1 VERLVKN
8 VFPVLTTALVWVLVV
23 VAGSALGAATTQADA
38 GTDASQLI
46 DPGSLRGMSTDPPDI
61 ENGEDQTASIAGD
74 TSRASEGVGG
84 LSEKGAQPVRLRTCQ
99 ITDSLVQ
106 GVAGQWGVA
115 VSRLGDDS
123 AERSLLFGINEGTP
137 VAPASVVKLF
147 TAVAALETLGPDF
160 RFRTQVVEGN
170 VPGEIWLVGGGDVT
184 LTRAAGWNYYDSEA
198 HLEELAASTV
208 ASLATGR
215 SGSDSTTAGAIE
227 RVWVDDSRY
236 QRFAPW
242 DDSWRPGSAALGYVA
257 PVSALQVDGD
267 RDNPALRLSPRS
279 TDPSSRAATWFGD
292 ALRRSGGGSPEL
304 VFGQKAPEGRLLAE
318 VSSAPL
324 TQLLRI
330 MLVDSDNSLAEVIS
344 REVALSLDPRGEL
357 GLTPGEAV
365 LEAVRAVVDRSNGM
379 SADFS
384 TADVSEANVSEAD
397 VSEADLLEGA
407 VIHDGSGL
415 SPLSALSPRSVLA
428 LLHVIERLPELEP
441 VREGLPVAG
450 ESGSLRN
457 RYQSVSRDL
466 QGLVQAKTGSIRGT
480 RSLAGY
486 LESSED
492 NGATG
497 ERLVFSVVLSGN
509 RVSDASRGDIDRLV
523 GALAQCGENLADWND
538 PIN

>member
-1 VERLVKN
+1 VQRLVKN
-8 VFPVLTTALVWVLVV
+8 VFPVLTTALVWVLVA
-23 VAGSALGAATTQADA
+23 VAGFALGATSTQADA
-38 GTDASQLI
+38 GVNDSFGVEPD
-46 DPGSLRGMSTDPPDI
+46 DPQALPSHPRGGDEVDYR
-61 ENGEDQTASIAGD
+61 EGNLVDD
-74 TSRASEGVGG
+74 TSRAGESVGG
-84 LSEKGAQPVRLRTCQ
+84 YFDTSVQPLRVRTCQ
-99 ITDSLVQ
+99 IPDSLTQ
-106 GVAGQWGVA
+106 GATGQWGVA
-115 VSRLGDDS
+115 VSLLGEES
-123 AERSLLFGINEGTP
+123 ADGSSLLGINEGTP

-160 RFRTQVVEGN
+160 RFRTKVMEGD

-184 LTRAAGWNYYDSEA
+184 LTRATGGNYYDSEA
-198 HLEELAASTV
+198 HLEELAAATV
-208 ASLATGR
+208 ATLATGS
-215 SGSDSTTAGAIE
+215 SGSEPTTGAVIE

-236 QRFAPW
+236 ERFADW

-257 PVSALQVDGD
+257 PVSPLQVDGD
-267 RDNPALRLSPRS
+267 RDDPALRLSPRS
-279 TDPSSRAATWFGD
+279 TDPSARAATWFGD
-292 ALRRSGGGSPEL
+292 ALWRSGGGSPEV
-304 VFGQKAPEGRLLAE
+304 VFAQGAPEGRLLAE

-344 REVALSLDPRGEL
+344 REVALSLDPSGEL

-365 LEAVRAVVDRSNGM
+365 LEAVRAVVDRSHGM
-379 SADFS
+379 S
-384 TADVSEANVSEAD
+384 AD

-415 SPLSALSPRSVLA
+415 SALSALSPRSVLA
-428 LLHVIERLPELEP
+428 LLHIIERSPKLEP

-457 RYQSVSRDL
+457 RYQSVSSDL

-486 LESSED
+486 LESPE
-492 NGATG
+492 G
-497 ERLVFSVVLSGN
+497 ESSAGDRLAFSVVLSGN
-509 RVSDASRGDIDRLV
+509 RVSDASRRDIDRLV

-538 PIN
+538 SNN